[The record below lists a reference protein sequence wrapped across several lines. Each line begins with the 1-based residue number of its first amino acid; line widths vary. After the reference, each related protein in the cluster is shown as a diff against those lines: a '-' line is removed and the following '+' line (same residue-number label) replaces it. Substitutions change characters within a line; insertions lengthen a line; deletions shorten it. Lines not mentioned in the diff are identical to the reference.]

1 MRYSHE
7 YRSIE
12 AKLTTKPRTQDLAQI
27 FRALGDP
34 SRLAI
39 FELVRECC
47 QEDSGHSTA
56 DLRNSVSEI
65 AKQFNLSL
73 STVSHHLKELRT
85 AGLIKCERQGQHIF
99 CSVDPEVL
107 GMVEQFLRSAER

>member
-1 MRYSHE
+1 MPTE
-7 YRSIE
+7 PQTQNL
-12 AKLTTKPRTQDLAQI
+12 AKI

-39 FELVRECC
+39 FELVRDCC
-47 QEDSGHSTA
+47 GREEVGQSAT

-65 AKQFNLSL
+65 ARQFDLSL

-99 CSVDPEVL
+99 CSIDPEALQIVD
-107 GMVEQFLRSAER
+107 GFLRGSSE

>member
-1 MRYSHE
+1 LITQS
-7 YRSIE
+7 
-12 AKLTTKPRTQDLAQI
+12 RTLDLAKI

-39 FELVRECC
+39 FELVRDCC
-47 QEDSGHSTA
+47 SADSPHSA
-56 DLRNSVSEI
+56 DDLRSSVSEI

-85 AGLIKCERQGQHIF
+85 AGLIRCERQGQHIF
-99 CSVDPEVL
+99 CSVDPEAL
-107 GMVEQFLRSAER
+107 GIVEQFLQGADR

>member
-1 MRYSHE
+1 LATE
-7 YRSIE
+7 
-12 AKLTTKPRTQDLAQI
+12 PRTQDLAKI

-39 FELVRECC
+39 FELVRDCC
-47 QEDSGHSTA
+47 DQDVGQSAT

-65 AKQFNLSL
+65 AKQFDLSL

-99 CSVDPEVL
+99 CSVDPEVVGL
-107 GMVEQFLRSAER
+107 VEQFLRGSES

>member
-1 MRYSHE
+1 MATE
-7 YRSIE
+7 
-12 AKLTTKPRTQDLAQI
+12 PRTQDLAKI

-39 FELVRECC
+39 FELVRDCC
-47 QEDSGHSTA
+47 DQDVGQSAT

-65 AKQFNLSL
+65 AKQFALSL

-99 CSVDPEVL
+99 CSVDPEVVGL
-107 GMVEQFLRSAER
+107 VEQFLRGSES